1 MAQVFKVSKSQMV
14 RHIVLPSL
22 SPYLFAAVRLGMSLA
37 WKIVVVVELLGL
49 SSGVG
54 YGINQGFN
62 NFDME
67 LTLAWVLGFS
77 VVMAAIEFVVMR
89 PIEAYV
95 LRWRPPASGRA

>member
-1 MAQVFKVSKSQMV
+1 
-14 RHIVLPSL
+14 
-22 SPYLFAAVRLGMSLA
+22 
-37 WKIVVVVELLGL
+37 VVELLGL